1 MPSLKSVVFGV
12 SSFHDGSV
20 SAFESGVCE
29 CGCDGTDFPKLET
42 IVFGNSTFI
51 TNENA
56 IFRGGLVSVG

>member
-1 MPSLKSVVFGV
+1 MRVVFV
-12 SSFHDGSV
+12 SVGY
-20 SAFESGVCE
+20 
-29 CGCDGTDFPKLET
+29 GTDFPKLET

>member
-1 MPSLKSVVFGV
+1 MRLRVWLVIVGY
-12 SSFHDGSV
+12 
-20 SAFESGVCE
+20 EI
-29 CGCDGTDFPKLET
+29 DFPKLET